1 MNSIMSTRLS
11 VAAVA
16 TVALSVAVPLVALSP
31 PASGSPSPV
40 AKKQQQDPATGEPG
54 QAGLP
59 DQDGR
64 YGKAGAPSV
73 LKVADHGALTK
84 ASNDAPDAI
93 ARAYL
98 KAHQGEFGLAPQEVD
113 ALRLTMSDTGDGA
126 TFLRYQQVSAGRDVF
141 GGTGLV
147 TVDGKGRVLVASG
160 SFVAGAGAADA
171 ARLTAGE
178 AVALVTDDV
187 APYDEAERARRL
199 GAKDGTVTFENTLAV
214 PDYDGAPVAAEL
226 VTVGTAEGPRTAWQV
241 QADRAT
247 NASYV
252 VLVDAV
258 TGEVLVRQNQL
269 SEDNQG
275 TVFQGEDPEAGGR
288 SQIVF
293 PDAWATAGDTTS
305 GNNVNAYQDAAGDNS
320 AQAADQPHDAGRH
333 WNYTWNDPWG
343 ASAAGAE
350 ADLPLAG
357 ADRDAVVTQ
366 LFYYT
371 NWYHDYAY
379 DLGFTET
386 ARNFQNDNFGNG
398 GTGGDAV
405 EAESDANFTGE
416 QCDNSGTAVKCLNNA
431 NFNAN
436 GADGTK
442 PRMQMYVGD
451 TNPGGMARRTQRA
464 NNRDTIIHEYTHGIS
479 GRIISNGNLAG
490 GIQSSSLGEGWS
502 DAFATSINDD
512 PVYGEYNNGDY
523 TNGIRGVAYDDDSL
537 EYGDFAG
544 TSEHD
549 NGRIWAMNMWE
560 VRAALIAKY
569 GAATGKDKHERL
581 MMLGLKNTADTPSFH
596 DARTGY
602 LVADSI
608 QNPTA
613 TAGVGA
619 NWCRLWFVFADNELG
634 VTAASDPDTANA
646 GSITVSTDT
655 PDECDPGAA
664 IAAVGDRP
672 EGSDITFDGTGS
684 TAGGD
689 AGDALS
695 YAWDL
700 DNDGA
705 YDDSTSATPT
715 WAFGD
720 NGAHTVGLQVSNA
733 SGYTDTTSVSF
744 NTTNVVPTVT
754 VDLADLAGMEE
765 NDTRTVAATFSDPG
779 WQDTYSGNVDL
790 GTSYRP
796 DVNPAVAVTT
806 QGAKGPGDSGGATA
820 DQGTATAQVTYGD
833 NGTYTVTVDVT
844 DDDSGTGSDDAQATV
859 ANVDPTS
866 VIDTSGEQVYDGVS
880 AFILEAGEDLTVP
893 ASSEDPGSDDLTFV
907 WDWDGALNGETPD
920 EQTSLND
927 AGVGPDPALSPSIH
941 PRNVS
946 LEATHAYS
954 DACAYDLDVT
964 VTDDDLGS
972 GSDSAVVLIT
982 GNATESKGHGW
993 WLNQYR
999 PKGKTFDDATL
1010 QCYLDIVNYLS
1021 LVFSEGKDADS
1032 RADATLVL
1040 QNPAKSPADVIF
1052 DQHALGAW
1060 LNFANGSVKL
1070 DTPVDS
1076 VGGPAAD
1083 STFGAVMFA
1092 AETIRMNP
1100 ASTSAQIKA
1109 QKDIVERIATQS
1121 AP

>member
-1 MNSIMSTRLS
+1 MNSIITKRLS

-16 TVALSVAVPLVALSP
+16 LCVAVPLATASP
-31 PASGSPSPV
+31 PASGAPSAV
-40 AKKQQQDPATGEPG
+40 AKKQKQGPDHGHG
-54 QAGLP
+54 GLP
-59 DQDGR
+59 DRDGR
-64 YGKAGAPSV
+64 YGGSGAPSV

-84 ASNDAPDAI
+84 ASQDSPDAI
-93 ARAYL
+93 ARGYL
-98 KAHQGEFGLAPQEVD
+98 KANKAEFGLTPKEID
-113 ALRLTMSDTGDGA
+113 DLRLTMSDSDQGA
-126 TFLRYQQVSAGRDVF
+126 TFLRYQQVSEGREVY
-141 GGTGLV
+141 GGTALV
-147 TVDGKGRVLVASG
+147 TVDGKGRVLLAGG
-160 SFVAGAGAADA
+160 SFVAGAHTADA
-171 ARLTAGE
+171 AVLTAAE
-178 AVALVTDDV
+178 AVAVVAGDV
-187 APYDEAERARRL
+187 APQQDVDPGRRL
-199 GAKDGTVTFENTLAV
+199 GAKGGKVTFENTLAV
-214 PDYDGAPVAAEL
+214 PDYDGAAPVEAQR
-226 VTVGTAEGPRTAWQV
+226 VVVGTSDGARPAWQV
-241 QADRAT
+241 RAERAA
-247 NASYV
+247 NAYYV
-252 VLVDAV
+252 ELVDAV
-258 TGEVLVRQNQL
+258 TGEVLLRENQV
-269 SEDNQG
+269 SGDNQG

-293 PDAWATAGDTTS
+293 PAGWATAGDTTS

-320 AQAADQPHDAGRH
+320 AQAADQPHDADRH

-343 ASAAGAE
+343 ASVAGAE
-350 ADLPLAG
+350 ADLPLTG

-398 GTGGDAV
+398 GTGNDAV
-405 EAESDANFTGE
+405 EAESDANFTGT
-416 QCDNSGTAVKCLNNA
+416 QCTDNMSNPIKCLNNA
-431 NFNAN
+431 NFNTN
-436 GADGTK
+436 GGDGNR

-451 TNPGGMARRTQRA
+451 TNPGGAARRTQRA
-464 NNRDTIIHEYTHGIS
+464 NNRDTVIHEYTHGIT

-502 DAFATSINDD
+502 DAFATSINND

-544 TSEHD
+544 TSEHN

-569 GAATGKDKHERL
+569 GFATGKDKHERL
-581 MMLGLKNTADTPSFH
+581 MMLGLKNTPDTPSFH

-613 TAGVGA
+613 TPGVGA
-619 NWCRLWFVFADNELG
+619 NWCRVWNVFADNELG
-634 VTAASDPDTANA
+634 VTAGPDPDTANS
-646 GSITVSTDT
+646 GSITTSTDT
-655 PDECDPGAA
+655 PDECAPGAS
-664 IAAVGDRP
+664 IVPVGDRP
-672 EGSDITFDGTGS
+672 EGSDITFDGSFS
-684 TAGGD
+684 TIGGD
-689 AGDALS
+689 AGDTLA

-705 YDDSTSATPT
+705 FDDSTSATPT

-720 NGAHTVGLQVSNA
+720 NGARTVRLQVTNS
-733 SGYTDTTSVSF
+733 SGYSDTTSASF
-744 NTTNVVPTVT
+744 NTTNVAPSVT
-754 VDLADLAGMEE
+754 IDLSDLAGMAE

-790 GTSYRP
+790 GTTYRP

-806 QGAKGPGDSGGATA
+806 QGAKGPGDTGGATP
-820 DQGTATAQVTYGD
+820 DEGTATADVTYGD
-833 NGTYTVTVDVT
+833 NGSYSVTVEIT
-844 DDDSGTGSDDAQATV
+844 DDDTGTGSDDDSATV
-859 ANVDPTS
+859 ANVNPTS

-927 AGVGPDPALSPSIH
+927 LLVDPDPALSPSIN
-941 PRNVS
+941 PRSVS

-954 DACAYDLDVT
+954 DACLYDLDVT

-972 GSDSAVVLIT
+972 GTDTAVVLIT
-982 GNATESKGHGW
+982 GNATVSKGHGW

-999 PKGKTFDDATL
+999 PKGDTFTDATL

-1032 RADATLVL
+1032 RADAALVL
-1040 QNPAKSPADVIF
+1040 NAPAKAPEDVIF

-1060 LNFANGSVKL
+1060 LNFANGSIKL
-1070 DTPVDS
+1070 DSPVDTTGDG
-1076 VGGPAAD
+1076 VPD
-1083 STFGAVMFA
+1083 STFGAVMFT
-1092 AETIRMNP
+1092 AETVRMNP

-1109 QKDIVERIATQS
+1109 QKDIIERIATQS
-1121 AP
+1121 GP

>member
-1 MNSIMSTRLS
+1 MNSIISKRLS
-11 VAAVA
+11 VAAI
-16 TVALSVAVPLVALSP
+16 ALCVAVPLVTASP
-31 PASGSPSPV
+31 PASGTPAPA
-40 AKKQQQDPATGEPG
+40 AKKQKQGPPDHGDG
-54 QAGLP
+54 GLP

-73 LKVADHGALTK
+73 LKVADHGPLTK
-84 ASNDAPDAI
+84 ASKDSPDSV

-98 KAHQGEFGLAPQEVD
+98 KANKAEFGLTPHDIDQ
-113 ALRLTMSDTGDGA
+113 LRLTMSDSDQGA
-126 TFLRYQQVSAGRDVF
+126 TYLRYQQVSGGRDVY
-141 GGTGLV
+141 GATALV
-147 TVDGKGRVLVASG
+147 TVDAKGRVLLAGG
-160 SFVAGAGAADA
+160 SFVSKADA
-171 ARLTAGE
+171 APKAGLTAAE
-178 AVALVTDDV
+178 AVAVVAGDV
-187 APYDEAERARRL
+187 APNQDSEPGRRL
-199 GAKDGTVTFENTLAV
+199 GAKDGTVEFENTLAV
-214 PDYDGAPVAAEL
+214 PDYDGAPVVAEL
-226 VTVGTAEGPRTAWQV
+226 VTVGTAAGARSAWQV
-241 QADRAT
+241 QADRAS

-293 PDAWATAGDTTS
+293 PAGWATAGDTTS

-320 AQAADQPHDAGRH
+320 AQAADQPHDADRH

-343 ASAAGAE
+343 ASVAGAE
-350 ADLPLAG
+350 ADLPLTG

-405 EAESDANFTGE
+405 EAESDANFTGM
-416 QCDNSGTAVKCLNNA
+416 QCTDAASNPIKCLNNA

-436 GADGTK
+436 GADGTA

-451 TNPGGMARRTQRA
+451 TDPGNPARRTQRA
-464 NNRDTIIHEYTHGIS
+464 NNRDTVIHEYTHGIT
-479 GRIISNGNLAG
+479 GRIISDGNLAG

-512 PVYGEYNNGDY
+512 AVYGEYNNGDY

-537 EYGDFAG
+537 EYGDFSG
-544 TSEHD
+544 TSEHN

-569 GAATGKDKHERL
+569 GFATGKDKHERL
-581 MMLGLKNTADTPSFH
+581 MMLGLKNTPDTPSFH

-602 LVADSI
+602 LVADAI
-608 QNPTA
+608 QNPTG
-613 TAGVGA
+613 TVGVGA
-619 NWCRLWFVFADNELG
+619 NWCRVWNVFADNELG
-634 VTAASDPDTANA
+634 VTAGSDPDTANA
-646 GSITVSTDT
+646 GSLTVSTDT
-655 PDECDPGAA
+655 PDECQPGAS
-664 IAAVGDRP
+664 IAPVGDRP

-684 TAGGD
+684 TIGGD
-689 AGDALS
+689 AGDTLA

-705 YDDSTSATPT
+705 FDDSTSATPT

-720 NGAHTVGLQVSNA
+720 NGARTVRLQVTNS
-733 SGYTDTTSVSF
+733 SGYSDTTSVDF

-754 VDLADLAGMEE
+754 IDLSDLAGMEE

-806 QGAKGPGDSGGATA
+806 QGAKGPADAGGATA
-820 DQGTATAQVTYGD
+820 DEGTATADVTYGD
-833 NGTYTVTVDVT
+833 NGSYTVTVEVT
-844 DDDSGTGSDDAQATV
+844 DDDSGTGSDDDSATV

-907 WDWDGALNGETPD
+907 WDWDGLLNGETPD

-927 AGVGPDPALSPSIH
+927 LLVDPDPALSPSIN
-941 PRNVS
+941 PRVVG
-946 LEATHAYS
+946 LEATHAYT

-972 GSDSAVVLIT
+972 GTDTAVVLIT

-999 PKGKTFDDATL
+999 PKGNTFTDAEL

-1052 DQHALGAW
+1052 DMHALGAW

-1076 VGGPAAD
+1076 VGGPAPD
-1083 STFGAVMFA
+1083 STFGAVMFT

>member
-1 MNSIMSTRLS
+1 MNSIISKRLS

-16 TVALSVAVPLVALSP
+16 LCVAIPLAVSSP
-31 PASGSPSPV
+31 PAAGSPSSV
-40 AKKQQQDPATGEPG
+40 AKKQQQGPAPG
-54 QAGLP
+54 DHGPGGMP
-59 DQDGR
+59 DRDGR
-64 YGKAGAPSV
+64 YGNAGAPSV

-84 ASNDAPDAI
+84 ASKASPDVI
-93 ARAYL
+93 ARGYL
-98 KAHQGEFGLAPQEVD
+98 KTNKAAFGLTPNEID
-113 ALRLTMSDTGDGA
+113 ELRLTMADSDHRA
-126 TFLRYQQVSAGRDVF
+126 TFLRYQQVSGGRDVY
-141 GGTGLV
+141 GGAALV
-147 TVDGKGRVLVASG
+147 TVDAKGRVLLAGG
-160 SFVAGAGAADA
+160 SFVPRANTAPAAA
-171 ARLTAGE
+171 LTAAE
-178 AVALVTDDV
+178 AVAVVAGDV
-187 APYDEAERARRL
+187 APKQDVDPGRRL
-199 GAKDGTVTFENTLAV
+199 GTKSGTVRFENTLHL
-214 PDYDGAPVAAEL
+214 PDYAGAAPVEAEL
-226 VTVGTAEGPRTAWQV
+226 VTVGTAGGARTAWQV
-241 QADRAT
+241 RAEHAA

-258 TGEVLVRQNQL
+258 TGEVLVRDNQV
-269 SEDNQG
+269 SGDNQG

-293 PDAWATAGDTTS
+293 PAGWATAGDTTS
-305 GNNVNAYQDAAGDNS
+305 GNNVNAYQDAEGDNS
-320 AQAADQPHDAGRH
+320 AQADDQPHDADRH

-343 ASAAGAE
+343 ASATGAE
-350 ADLPLAG
+350 ADLPLTG

-398 GTGGDAV
+398 GTAGDAV
-405 EAESDANFTGE
+405 EGESDANFTGM
-416 QCDNSGTAVKCLNNA
+416 QCTDGGGNPIKCLNNA
-431 NFNAN
+431 NFTTN
-436 GADGTK
+436 GADGNR
-442 PRMQMYVGD
+442 PRMQMFVGD
-451 TNPGGMARRTQRA
+451 DINPDGTARRTQRA
-464 NNRDTIIHEYTHGIS
+464 NNRDTIIHEYTHGIT
-479 GRIISNGNLAG
+479 GRIISNTNLAG
-490 GIQSSSLGEGWS
+490 GIQSDSLGEGWS

-544 TSEHD
+544 TSEHN

-569 GAATGKDKHERL
+569 GFATGKDKHERL
-581 MMLGLKNTADTPSFH
+581 MMLGLKNTVDTPSFH

-613 TAGVGA
+613 TPGVGG
-619 NWCRLWFVFADNELG
+619 NWCRLWNVFADNELG
-634 VTAASDPDTANA
+634 VTAGPDPDTANA

-655 PDECDPGAA
+655 PDECDPGAS
-664 IAAVGDRP
+664 IVPPGDRP

-684 TAGGD
+684 TIGGD
-689 AGDALS
+689 AGDTLG

-705 YDDSTSATPT
+705 FDDSTSATPT

-720 NGAHTVGLQVSNA
+720 NGARTVRLQVTNS
-733 SGYTDTTSVSF
+733 SGYSDTTSVNF
-744 NTTNVVPTVT
+744 NTTNVAPAVT
-754 VDLADLAGMEE
+754 IDLSDLAGMEE

-796 DVNPAVAVTT
+796 DVNPTVAVTT
-806 QGAKGPGDSGGATA
+806 QGAKGPGDTGGATA
-820 DQGTATAQVTYGD
+820 DEGTATADVTYGD
-833 NGTYTVTVDVT
+833 NGAYTVTVEIT
-844 DDDSGTGSDDAQATV
+844 DDDTGTGSDNDQASI

-893 ASSEDPGSDDLTFV
+893 ASSQDPGSDDLTFV
-907 WDWDGALNGETPD
+907 WDWDGLLNGETPD
-920 EQTSLND
+920 ELTSLND
-927 AGVGPDPALSPSIH
+927 ALVDPDPALSPSIH

-946 LEATHAYS
+946 LEATHAYG
-954 DACAYDLDVT
+954 DACLYDLDVT

-972 GSDSAVVLIT
+972 GTDTAVVLIT
-982 GNATESKGHGW
+982 GNGTESKGHGW

-999 PKGKTFDDATL
+999 PKGNTFTPATL

-1040 QNPAKSPADVIF
+1040 QNPAKAPADVIF

-1060 LNFANGSVKL
+1060 LNFANGSIKL
-1070 DTPVDS
+1070 NSPVDS
-1076 VGGPAAD
+1076 VGGPAPD
-1083 STFGAVMFA
+1083 STFGAVMFT

-1109 QKDIVERIATQS
+1109 QKDIIERIATQS

>member
-31 PASGSPSPV
+31 SASGSPSPV
-40 AKKQQQDPATGEPG
+40 VKQQQDPATGEPG

-73 LKVADHGALTK
+73 LNVADHGALTK

-98 KAHQGEFGLAPQEVD
+98 KAQQGEFGLAPQEVD
-113 ALRLTMSDTGDGA
+113 ALRLTMSDTSAGA

-147 TVDGKGRVLVASG
+147 TIDGEGRVLLASG
-160 SFVAGAGAADA
+160 SFVSGAGGADA

-178 AVALVTDDV
+178 AVALVADAV
-187 APYDEAERARRL
+187 APYDAAESARRL

-214 PDYDGAPVAAEL
+214 ADYDGAPVAAEL
-226 VTVGTAEGPRTAWQV
+226 VTVGTAEGPRPAWQV
-241 QADRAT
+241 QADRAS

-288 SQIVF
+288 SQITF
-293 PDAWATAGDTTS
+293 PAGWATAGDTTS

-320 AQAADQPHDAGRH
+320 AQAADQPHDADRH

-343 ASAAGAE
+343 ASVAGAE
-350 ADLPLAG
+350 ADLPLTG

-386 ARNFQNDNFGNG
+386 ARNFQNDNFGLG
-398 GTGGDAV
+398 GSGGDAV
-405 EAESDANFTGE
+405 EAESDANFTGQ
-416 QCDNSGTAVKCLNNA
+416 QCDSGGNPVKCLNNA

-479 GRIISNGNLAG
+479 GRIVSDGNLAG

-664 IAAVGDRP
+664 IAPVGDRP
-672 EGSDITFDGTGS
+672 EGSDIIFDGTGS

-700 DNDGA
+700 DDDGA

-744 NTTNVVPTVT
+744 NTTNVAPTVT

-796 DVNPAVAVTT
+796 DVNPAARGHHAGR
-806 QGAKGPGDSGGATA
+806 QG
-820 DQGTATAQVTYGD
+820 
-833 NGTYTVTVDVT
+833 
-844 DDDSGTGSDDAQATV
+844 
-859 ANVDPTS
+859 
-866 VIDTSGEQVYDGVS
+866 
-880 AFILEAGEDLTVP
+880 
-893 ASSEDPGSDDLTFV
+893 
-907 WDWDGALNGETPD
+907 
-920 EQTSLND
+920 
-927 AGVGPDPALSPSIH
+927 
-941 PRNVS
+941 PR
-946 LEATHAYS
+946 
-954 DACAYDLDVT
+954 
-964 VTDDDLGS
+964 
-972 GSDSAVVLIT
+972 
-982 GNATESKGHGW
+982 
-993 WLNQYR
+993 
-999 PKGKTFDDATL
+999 
-1010 QCYLDIVNYLS
+1010 
-1021 LVFSEGKDADS
+1021 
-1032 RADATLVL
+1032 
-1040 QNPAKSPADVIF
+1040 
-1052 DQHALGAW
+1052 
-1060 LNFANGSVKL
+1060 
-1070 DTPVDS
+1070 
-1076 VGGPAAD
+1076 
-1083 STFGAVMFA
+1083 
-1092 AETIRMNP
+1092 
-1100 ASTSAQIKA
+1100 
-1109 QKDIVERIATQS
+1109 
-1121 AP
+1121 